1 MITSALI
8 AAAGLPVI
16 PDSSHPLDPIGSITS
31 IERIVATLRK
41 SGVNRIVVVT
51 GYKSEELERLLV
63 SSHVIFLHNENYKD
77 TDMLSSVKIGL
88 SYLKDK
94 TDRIL
99 FTPADIPLFTCKTVR
114 ALLAADASIA
124 LPVCSDHPGHPV
136 LFTQDLIEPILA
148 FDKPGGLH
156 AFLEQYKAS
165 VSYVPV
171 EDRGIFLHNDGLS
184 SPEYQ
189 KQLELHNR
197 DIVRINL
204 SIGLAREKTFFD
216 EQVFNLLL
224 LIDETSNVRKACNHL
239 HISYT
244 TSWNLIQR
252 LESQLQC
259 QLVARAKGGSS
270 GSHSELTPM
279 GKELIKRYADYR
291 EEISKHASDLFGKYF
306 HDFF

>member
-8 AAAGLPVI
+8 AAAGFSDI
-16 PDSSHPLDPIGSITS
+16 PDSSHPLKPSGSITA

-41 SGVNRIVVVT
+41 AGVNRIVVVT
-51 GYKSEELERLLV
+51 GYKSENLERLLV

-99 FTPADIPLFTCKTVR
+99 FTPADIPLFTCKTVQD
-114 ALLAADASIA
+114 LLASDALIT
-124 LPVCSDHPGHPV
+124 LPVCEGQTGHPI
-136 LFTQDLIEPILA
+136 LFTRDLIDPVLA
-148 FDKPGGLH
+148 FNEPGGLR
-156 AFLEQYKAS
+156 AFLEQHTSSIA
-165 VSYVPV
+165 YVTV
-171 EDRGIFLHNDGLS
+171 EDRGIFLHSGDIAS
-184 SPEYQ
+184 TDYHE
-189 KQLELHNR
+189 QLKLHNR

-204 SIGLAREKTFFD
+204 SIGLAKEKTFFD

-224 LIDETSNVRKACNHL
+224 LINETGNVRKACNHL

-259 QLVARAKGGSS
+259 QLVARAKGGSG

-279 GKELIKRYADYR
+279 GKELIQRYAAYR
-291 EEISKHASDLFGKYF
+291 EEVNSYASDLFGKYF
-306 HDFF
+306 HNFF